1 MMMMMMMA
9 TEPSS
14 KNERT
19 TVRPLR
25 VLVAEDQSLVAAEI
39 AGTLR
44 DIGHTV
50 VACVGDG
57 QAAADAVRA
66 GGIDLVLMD
75 VNMPGRN
82 GLSAAAEVYREHH
95 VPVIMVTAYS
105 DRALVEDAQHA
116 GVFAYVVK
124 PADPDQLR
132 VAIDVAFAKA
142 ETLRQGESERSDLA
156 QKLEDRK
163 LTERAKW
170 VIVQKYGVSETDAWE
185 VLQKASRATRSK
197 LAEIAA
203 RVMRGEELPGA
214 PSVRRRLWSAR
225 RPEGGEE
232 RPGRTGP
239 GTDGAPGGE

>member
-1 MMMMMMMA
+1 MM
-9 TEPSS
+9 TTTDPKPS
-14 KNERT
+14 N
-19 TVRPLR
+19 VRDSVQKLR
-25 VLVAEDQSLVAAEI
+25 VLVADDESLVAAEI

-44 DIGHTV
+44 DIGHEV

-95 VPVIMVTAYS
+95 VPVVMLTAYS
-105 DRALVEDAQHA
+105 DRQLVEDAQEA
-116 GVFAYVVK
+116 GVLGYVIK

-132 VAIDVAFAKA
+132 VTIDIAYAQA
-142 ETLRQGESERSDLA
+142 RALHQGASEARELA

-163 LTERAKW
+163 ITERAKW
-170 VIVQKYGVSETDAWE
+170 IIVKKYGVGETDAWE
-185 VLQKASRATRSK
+185 LLQKASRATRSK
-197 LAEIAA
+197 LAEVAA
-203 RVMRGEELPGA
+203 RVLETGELPGA

-225 RPEGGEE
+225 RPDEGPEA
-232 RPGRTGP
+232 RP
-239 GTDGAPGGE
+239 